1 MPSVSSNEK
10 TSNTLDLDAT
20 RRLSATPTA
29 RHFRADG
36 GGGQGHTTVLQP
48 SMPHTERQAHT
59 WPLRERGESGP
70 RTQLD
75 RAKLLGNALGPFPS
89 ETVKPTALGCSK
101 MLRKP

>member
-59 WPLRERGESGP
+59 RPPREREE
-70 RTQLD
+70 
-75 RAKLLGNALGPFPS
+75 RAVLGLSWTERSSWETPLAPS
-89 ETVKPTALGCSK
+89 R
-101 MLRKP
+101 LRP